1 MVELQVNTSIPY
13 KILIE
18 KNLINH
24 INEKLKFLQSDCKIL
39 IVTDKNVKKF
49 HLNNLIDQLKNI
61 NFKIF
66 TFVVPFCEKS
76 KSFKY
81 TKRIYNYLSRHDFS
95 RSDCILALGGGVVGD
110 LAGFA
115 ASTFLRGIPFVNVP
129 TSLLSQVDSAVG
141 GKTGINTPYGKNL
154 VGSFYSPKLVLIDPN
169 LISTLP
175 SCEIS
180 NGFSEIIKYALI
192 KDKDLFLKLKN
203 CSKQELLDDLE
214 DIITKC
220 VLIKKEIVEKD
231 EFDKSS
237 RMVLNF
243 GHTLGHAIEKL
254 GKFKKYSHGQAIS
267 IGMKKIVEACVK
279 NNVLDRSLK
288 PDLEFVLK
296 KFSLPSSCAFD
307 KNEIILA
314 SLNDKKFFDNKFNI
328 VLISSIGNSYIQ
340 KFTKE
345 EFEKFLI

>member
-13 KILIE
+13 KILIG

-24 INEKLKFLQSDCKIL
+24 INEKLTFLQSDCKIL
-39 IVTDKNVKKF
+39 IVTDKNVEKLYLK
-49 HLNNLIDQLKNI
+49 NLVDQLKTA
-61 NFKIF
+61 NFQIF
-66 TFVVPFCEKS
+66 TFIVPSGEKS
-76 KSFKY
+76 KSFNY
-81 TKRIYNYLSRHDFS
+81 TKKIYNYLSRYDFS
-95 RSDCILALGGGVVGD
+95 RSDCILALGGGVIGD

-203 CSKQELLDDLE
+203 SSKSELLDDLE
-214 DIITKC
+214 DIILKC
-220 VLIKKEIVEKD
+220 VLIKKKIVKDD
-231 EFDKSS
+231 EFDKNS

-254 GKFKKYSHGQAIS
+254 GKFKKYSHGQAVS
-267 IGMKKIVEACVK
+267 IGMKMIIESCVK
-279 NNVLDRSLK
+279 NNLLDESINFSLQTVLN
-288 PDLEFVLK
+288 
-296 KFSLPSSCAFD
+296 KFSLPSSCKFN
-307 KNEIILA
+307 KKEIILA